1 MEMLKNLE
9 YKNEKRKNSF
19 HFFVFLFFLCYNFIT
34 LILIIGNMKTKIK
47 NIAAAIKAWDEK
59 NTNFHSNTYM
69 LIFLTAA
76 AVVASNL
83 NQAAAAL

>member
-1 MEMLKNLE
+1 MK
-9 YKNEKRKNSF
+9 
-19 HFFVFLFFLCYNFIT
+19 I
-34 LILIIGNMKTKIK
+34 MKTKIK
-47 NIAAAIKAWDEK
+47 NIVAAIKAWDEK

-83 NQAAAAL
+83 NQAAATL

>member
-1 MEMLKNLE
+1 ME
-9 YKNEKRKNSF
+9 
-19 HFFVFLFFLCYNFIT
+19 I
-34 LILIIGNMKTKIK
+34 MKTKIK

-59 NTNFHSNTYM
+59 NTSFHSNTYM

-76 AVVASNL
+76 AVLASNL